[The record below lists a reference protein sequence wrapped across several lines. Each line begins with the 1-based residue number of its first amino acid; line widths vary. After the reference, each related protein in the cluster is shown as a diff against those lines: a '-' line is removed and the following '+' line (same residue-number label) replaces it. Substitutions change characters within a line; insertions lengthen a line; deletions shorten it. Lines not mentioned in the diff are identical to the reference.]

1 MRTLLICHA
10 GDTLNQVGLARWLAS
25 FSQVTGIVVIRE
37 TRHRL
42 LRRIQREIKR
52 VGLARFL
59 DVLAFRLY
67 YRFLHASRD
76 RAWEQRLVSQVCT
89 TYSQLPAPLPILYT
103 QSPNNDEAAEFIRDA
118 APDIVIARCKTLLRE
133 SVFSIPTRGT
143 FVMHPGICPEYR
155 NAHGC
160 FWALANGDYSRVG
173 MTLLRVDKGVDT
185 GPVYGYYCCDFDD
198 PAESHVV
205 IQHRVVFDN
214 LDSLRQKLEE
224 IFPGRASAIDTRG
237 RSPATWGQPWL
248 SRYLLWKWRARNRR
262 VPSEL
267 PRREDLKLDES
278 CISNPKSEISNWT
291 GYGSGTRRRCG
302 SGSP

>member
-42 LRRIQREIKR
+42 WRRIQREIKR

-76 RAWEQRLVSQVCT
+76 RAWEQRLVSQFCSS
-89 TYSQLPAPLPILYT
+89 YSELPASIPILYT
-103 QSPNNDEAAEFIRDA
+103 QSPNNNEAAEFIRDA
-118 APDIVIARCKTLLRE
+118 APDIMIARCKTLLRE

-160 FWALANGDYSRVG
+160 FWALARGDYKRVG

-185 GPVYGYYCCDFDD
+185 GSVYGYYTCDFDELT
-198 PAESHVV
+198 ESHVR

-214 LDSLRQKLEE
+214 LDALRRKLVE
-224 IFPGRASAIDTRG
+224 IHTGRAQSIDTTG
-237 RSPATWGQPWL
+237 RSSSAWGQPWL
-248 SRYLLWKWRARNRR
+248 SRYLLWKWTARKRKRGN
-262 VPSEL
+262 
-267 PRREDLKLDES
+267 ES
-278 CISNPKSEISNWT
+278 RISAIS
-291 GYGSGTRRRCG
+291 
-302 SGSP
+302 